1 MNEIHQII
9 LDCIDIAERNGC
21 FYDEQ
26 QLSEA
31 KEYMINL
38 MKFQI
43 ALDILGIDYEIIK
56 KFNEKFNEVTLN
68 LLNEIKELGLLNT
81 ADQSNKK

>member
-1 MNEIHQII
+1 MSDIQQLI
-9 LDCIDIAERNGC
+9 LDCIDIAIRKGC

-26 QLSEA
+26 QILEA

-43 ALDILGIDYEIIK
+43 SLDILGIDYEIIK
-56 KFNEKFNEVTLN
+56 KFNEKFNEVILN
-68 LLNEIKELGLLNT
+68 VLNEAKELGLLNT